1 MKYKLFCKNCNYC
14 FDSWFASSNE
24 YEKLKKKKYLN
35 CYICGSS
42 KIEKT
47 LMSPNILKNKN
58 KKYINLQN
66 EKFKDIKK
74 TINEYQKFI
83 KENFKFVGENF
94 SHEARSL
101 HYSKKKK
108 LKNIYGTATKKDLR
122 ELEEEGIEIGV
133 VPWFEDKNN

>member
-1 MKYKLFCKNCNYC
+1 
-14 FDSWFASSNE
+14 
-24 YEKLKKKKYLN
+24 
-35 CYICGSS
+35 
-42 KIEKT
+42 
-47 LMSPNILKNKN
+47 MSPNILKNEN
-58 KKYINLQN
+58 KKYVNLQN
-66 EKFKDIKK
+66 DKFNNIKK

-94 SHEARSL
+94 SHEARSI

>member
-47 LMSPNILKNKN
+47 LMSPNILKNEN
-58 KKYINLQN
+58 KKYVNLQN
-66 EKFKDIKK
+66 DKFNNIKK

-94 SHEARSL
+94 SHEARSI

>member
-42 KIEKT
+42 KIEKN
-47 LMSPNILKNKN
+47 LMSPNILKNEN
-58 KKYINLQN
+58 KKYVNLQN
-66 EKFKDIKK
+66 DKFNNIKK

-94 SHEARSL
+94 SHEARSI

>member
-1 MKYKLFCKNCNYC
+1 MKYKLFCKNCNLC

-47 LMSPNILKNKN
+47 LMSPNILKNEN
-58 KKYINLQN
+58 KKYVNLQN
-66 EKFKDIKK
+66 DKFNNIKK

-94 SHEARSL
+94 SHEARSI

>member
-47 LMSPNILKNKN
+47 IMSPNILKNEN
-58 KKYINLQN
+58 KKYVNLQN
-66 EKFKDIKK
+66 DKFNNIKK

-94 SHEARSL
+94 SHEARSI

>member
-35 CYICGSS
+35 CHICGSS

-47 LMSPNILKNKN
+47 LMSPNIFKNKN

-66 EKFKDIKK
+66 EKFKNIKK

-101 HYSKKKK
+101 HYSKKKR